1 MNFAIVASPEKYAI
15 KEPFKAALLWSE
27 DKNVTIYFNKSLE
40 FLANGY
46 KKGKYQVCQ
55 SEKEA
60 IEKGDIVIAMGGDGT
75 MLHTAHL
82 VRESGKPILGVNSGR
97 LGFMANTQPE
107 RLLETMD
114 YILEGRYKLD
124 KRFLLKA
131 ENQSGQ
137 TYYALNEFLFTKKES
152 ASMITVNAL
161 YDDMFINKYW
171 ADGII
176 ISTPTGSTAY
186 NLSSGGPI
194 VMPQTDVMVLT
205 PINPHT
211 LTTRALVLPSDKVLK
226 MRVEQQQHEV
236 LFSYD
241 GEICEITHYP
251 FEVTI
256 QRSDFLINILELPG
270 QSYFET
276 LRTKLMWGMDFRD
289 QM

>member
-1 MNFAIVASPEKYAI
+1 MNFAILASPEKYAI
-15 KEPFKAALLWSE
+15 KEPFKAALRWSE
-27 DKNVTIYFNKSLE
+27 EHDVTIFFNKSLE
-40 FLANGY
+40 FLVNGSKSKNY
-46 KKGKYQVCQ
+46 RICN
-55 SEKEA
+55 SESEA
-60 IEKGDIVIAMGGDGT
+60 IEQGDIIIAMGGDGT

-97 LGFMANTQPE
+97 LGFMANTQPDQLVE
-107 RLLETMD
+107 ALD
-114 YILEGRYKLD
+114 YILQDQYKLD

-131 ENQSGQ
+131 ENQSGKI
-137 TYYALNEFLFTKKES
+137 YYALNEFLFTKKES

-194 VMPQTDVMVLT
+194 VMPQTNVMVLT